1 MKIKWVIIRGLFIGC
16 TIPLVYTVL
25 LDYKDSWI
33 QLLIAGCMLFV
44 LSTGVWIINKLTPK
58 DRVEHDDITEDEEEI
73 DLPTYDDYDNIK
85 GLCLDTEMQRQIH
98 QMLVNENLTEAERWD
113 IFNKLS

>member
-1 MKIKWVIIRGLFIGC
+1 MKIKWVIIRGLFIGI

-25 LDYKDSWI
+25 LDYKDSWL

-58 DRVEHDDITEDEEEI
+58 EKHVDIIEDEEEI
-73 DLPTYDDYDNIK
+73 DLPTYDDYDKIK
-85 GLCLDTEMQRQIH
+85 GLCLDNETQRQIH
-98 QMLVNENLTEAERWD
+98 KMLVQENLTEVQRWD

>member
-25 LDYKDSWI
+25 LDYKDSWL

-58 DRVEHDDITEDEEEI
+58 DKQEDIIGDEEI
-73 DLPTYDDYDNIK
+73 DLPSYDDYDKIK
-85 GLCLDTEMQRQIH
+85 GLCLDNEAQRQIH

>member
-1 MKIKWVIIRGLFIGC
+1 MVIRGLFIGC

-25 LDYKDSWI
+25 LDYKHEWL
-33 QLLIAGCMLFV
+33 QLFVAGCMLFA

-58 DRVEHDDITEDEEEI
+58 NIEHDEVIEDEPEI
-73 DLPTYDDYDNIK
+73 DLPSYEDYDNIK
-85 GLCLDTEMQRQIH
+85 GLCLDNETQRQLH
-98 QMLVNENLTEAERWD
+98 QILVQKNLTEAERWD